1 MAGRIKEG
9 SGSYGVVDKAFKRD
23 RRCGLAVL
31 DASLKKPTDCF
42 ISWKH
47 HERLLDSGIKC
58 WVPPGTVFL
67 SQEAP
72 ARTAAALHLRSL

>member
-9 SGSYGVVDKAFKRD
+9 SGSYGVDKAFRD
-23 RRCGLAVL
+23 SRCGLAML
-31 DASLKKPTDCF
+31 DTSLKKPTDCF
-42 ISWKH
+42 IYWKH
-47 HERLLDSGIKC
+47 HERLPDSGIKC

-72 ARTAAALHLRSL
+72 ARTAAALHLQRLW